1 MQMDH
6 WDHIAEIIA
15 SADALEREKDGQPLT
30 PADVTLLKAGT
41 FFRRML
47 APPDRCGMHAEC
59 PCEACQ
65 LRRLRV

>member
-1 MQMDH
+1 MDH

-30 PADVTLLKAGT
+30 PADVTTLKAGML
-41 FFRRML
+41 FRRLL
-47 APPDRCGMHAEC
+47 AASSPPSGMHAAC